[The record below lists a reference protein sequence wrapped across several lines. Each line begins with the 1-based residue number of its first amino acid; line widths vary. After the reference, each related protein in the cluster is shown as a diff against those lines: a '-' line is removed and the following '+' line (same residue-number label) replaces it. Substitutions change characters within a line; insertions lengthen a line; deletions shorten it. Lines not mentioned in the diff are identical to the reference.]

1 MYRYKSLAT
10 IYPIESNKEKWPF
23 LIYGFINHLTVL
35 GDTAVDNFDPAK
47 TYSPCSSVVQRS
59 WESCSINATSYS
71 STCLGK
77 ITKLM
82 LHEILYLK
90 LKLIR
95 FDNLYLYI
103 FQTFLA
109 LVVLATCWSYGL
121 AWIVSAGEAQI
132 SKVTG
137 FVQYIPD
144 SFLFWMRFYH
154 LFGLLWIAQFVIACQ
169 HMIIAGAVAGW
180 YFSRY

>member
-1 MYRYKSLAT
+1 MRY
-10 IYPIESNKEKWPF
+10 F
-23 LIYGFINHLTVL
+23 
-35 GDTAVDNFDPAK
+35 
-47 TYSPCSSVVQRS
+47 
-59 WESCSINATSYS
+59 
-71 STCLGK
+71 
-77 ITKLM
+77 
-82 LHEILYLK
+82 K

-180 YFSRY
+180 YFSRYLVVEILFMLKLVIIFHLFIDFLQTNFLF

>member
-1 MYRYKSLAT
+1 M
-10 IYPIESNKEKWPF
+10 
-23 LIYGFINHLTVL
+23 
-35 GDTAVDNFDPAK
+35 
-47 TYSPCSSVVQRS
+47 
-59 WESCSINATSYS
+59 
-71 STCLGK
+71 
-77 ITKLM
+77 
-82 LHEILYLK
+82 
-90 LKLIR
+90 
-95 FDNLYLYI
+95 YLYI

-180 YFSRY
+180 YFSRYSAFEIVFMLRLVSTAEANCK

>member
-1 MYRYKSLAT
+1 MRY
-10 IYPIESNKEKWPF
+10 F
-23 LIYGFINHLTVL
+23 
-35 GDTAVDNFDPAK
+35 
-47 TYSPCSSVVQRS
+47 
-59 WESCSINATSYS
+59 
-71 STCLGK
+71 
-77 ITKLM
+77 
-82 LHEILYLK
+82 K

-180 YFSRY
+180 YFSRYPVFEILLMLRLVSNISSIHKILTNSFLVLGKKVVYMS

>member
-1 MYRYKSLAT
+1 M
-10 IYPIESNKEKWPF
+10 
-23 LIYGFINHLTVL
+23 
-35 GDTAVDNFDPAK
+35 
-47 TYSPCSSVVQRS
+47 
-59 WESCSINATSYS
+59 
-71 STCLGK
+71 
-77 ITKLM
+77 
-82 LHEILYLK
+82 
-90 LKLIR
+90 
-95 FDNLYLYI
+95 YLYI